1 MLPALVAVVLA
12 GVPHLD
18 LSRLVTKRVVAEA
31 EAEVAVA
38 ERVTPGT
45 VVVVA
50 LGAILV
56 ARVTR
61 VILAMQALRP
71 PLLLLTVRLSSP
83 EVLIQ

>member
-18 LSRLVTKRVVAEA
+18 LSRLVTTRVVAEA